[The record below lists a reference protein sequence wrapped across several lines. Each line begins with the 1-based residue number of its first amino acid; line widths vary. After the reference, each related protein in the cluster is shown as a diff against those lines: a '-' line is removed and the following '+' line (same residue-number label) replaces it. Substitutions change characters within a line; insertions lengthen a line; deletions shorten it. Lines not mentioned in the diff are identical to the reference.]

1 MRICLS
7 PSEANAVDSKAASI
21 GLSTTEMGR
30 EAVIDASER
39 EIDAPT
45 LLADILGEVA
55 KLKKG
60 ETFTARSMAV
70 KCHPKRNNWAYTMTA
85 SGPRPSTASGAGVRR
100 VSWTSTI
107 EPQTSEAPTGPGGPI
122 PSKLTAGPARRFRRV
137 GSGNGRQTNG
147 FALFSTTGVRF

>member
-85 SGPRPSTASGAGVRR
+85 SGPRPNTLASVGRMLGAKDRQNANAYRFSRVEEGVS
-100 VSWTSTI
+100 VY
-107 EPQTSEAPTGPGGPI
+107 E
-122 PSKLTAGPARRFRRV
+122 KL
-137 GSGNGRQTNG
+137 
-147 FALFSTTGVRF
+147 